1 MRVTPAAVP
10 ALLACA
16 LLALQACGGDG
27 ASEAI
32 ASASGSPAS
41 APRNPAS
48 APADPRETRGRELFA
63 GPGACSAC
71 HGAAG
76 GGTMLGPALAGR
88 AGRWDEERLTEYLA
102 DPAGYAA
109 RHPEVE
115 HRRMPQPAVTEPADL
130 AALAAWTLRLMGA

>member
-10 ALLACA
+10 ALLVCA

-32 ASASGSPAS
+32 AA
-41 APRNPAS
+41 

>member
-1 MRVTPAAVP
+1 MRVAPAAAA

-27 ASEAI
+27 ASEANP
-32 ASASGSPAS
+32 SPQGAS
-41 APRNPAS
+41 AP

-71 HGAAG
+71 HGANG

-115 HRRMPQPAVTEPADL
+115 HRRMPQPAVTDPADL